1 MSYLYDKS
9 FAIMKCN
16 TWEEK
21 IMIERLFSAVEQMI
35 IQIVPQMVEKYMNEH
50 KDKLILE
57 IETMINGKM
66 INSDN
71 IVGAIQDAIA
81 RQLSI

>member
-35 IQIVPQMVEKYMNEH
+35 IEIVPQMVEKYMNEH

-71 IVGAIQDAIA
+71 IVGAIQDVIA

>member
-16 TWEEK
+16 NWEEK

-35 IQIVPQMVEKYMNEH
+35 IEIVPQMVEKYMNEH
-50 KDKLILE
+50 KDKIIIE
-57 IETMINGKM
+57 IETMLNGKM

-71 IVGAIQDAIA
+71 IVSAIQDAIA